1 MAGEEWAVSVAA
13 ARADIKEAV
22 ARVTMVLTTAVVR
35 VVAMGAVVVAL
46 RAPTASGAVELM
58 AVAVLM
64 ATLARGMAAAR
75 AAMQV
80 APAADRAQ
88 AVRETATQVGTRETL
103 ARMAMTRPVLMV
115 LVMMGV
121 ASTGERKAA
130 VTREVGEAARKGE
143 GSSSSD
149 PLPSLFYRSEAS
161 P

>member
-1 MAGEEWAVSVAA
+1 M
-13 ARADIKEAV
+13 
-22 ARVTMVLTTAVVR
+22 
-35 VVAMGAVVVAL
+35 

-88 AVRETATQVGTRETL
+88 AVREAATQVGRRETL

-130 VTREVGEAARKGE
+130 VTREVGQAARKGE

-149 PLPSLFYRSEAS
+149 LLPSLFYRSEAS